1 MRKSV
6 AYLDIRKLRLI
17 CAEQVIPDHQNA
29 AKILVD
35 VLGIAGVVDAVGRWR
50 IDDPLQP
57 PDPLDQFGVNEELVG
72 QAG

>member
-17 CAEQVIPDHQNA
+17 RAEQVIPDHQNA

-35 VLGIAGVVDAVGRWR
+35 VLGIAGVVDPMGRWR
-50 IDDPLQP
+50 VDSPFQP
-57 PDPLDQFGVNEELVG
+57 PDLDQLGVNEELVG